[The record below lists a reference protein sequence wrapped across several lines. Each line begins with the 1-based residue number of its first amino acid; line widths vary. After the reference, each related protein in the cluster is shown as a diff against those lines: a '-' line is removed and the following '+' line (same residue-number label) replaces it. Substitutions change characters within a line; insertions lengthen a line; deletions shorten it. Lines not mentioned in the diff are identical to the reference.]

1 MTNPAMNRV
10 LTTPILIV
18 FGLAYMVPLGIFTTY
33 GQVTVLSSGHLPIAY
48 IITLVMIFFT
58 ALSYCRM
65 STYLPLSGSAYS
77 YTQRT
82 FGPIVGFS
90 IGWVQILDYLFLPIV
105 NYVVLGL
112 YLHEAFPMIPAWGFI
127 LASLI
132 SVTALNYI
140 GVKLITPINL
150 FLISLQV
157 IFIGLFVFLS
167 FKGADLS
174 PRNLMEPLTPHT
186 GELGGLLSGAAVL
199 CLAFLGFDA
208 IATMAEETKNAS
220 KTLPRAI
227 MLTVAIAGA
236 IFLVVSFAA
245 NISYPEWQDFLDP
258 SRQDTASLDI
268 MERVGEKAGLS
279 GSEGVSFGGKLLAD
293 LFLAAYLTGVYASAM
308 TSQTS
313 VSRILFA
320 MGREGVLP
328 RKIFYTLH
336 PKFNTPHL
344 ALICV
349 ATFSLISLFIP
360 LSLVVSMISFGAL
373 VAFTSVNA
381 CVIKSHLFTQL
392 RENYNLKGFF
402 SYGLLPLIGMSL
414 TIWLWLSLD
423 SHAMT
428 IGLIWFGLG
437 ISYLI
442 YITRFFKYPVPEIGH
457 DEIEEII
464 RAREEEVDLV

>member
-82 FGPIVGFS
+82 FGPFIGFS
-90 IGWVQILDYLFLPIV
+90 VGWVQILDYLFLPIV

-112 YLHEAFPMIPAWGFI
+112 YLHEAFPMIPTWGFI

-132 SVTALNYI
+132 SVTILNYI

-150 FLISLQV
+150 FLIALQV
-157 IFIGLFVFLS
+157 VFIGLFVFLS

-174 PRNLMEPLTPHT
+174 PSNLIEPLKPHA
-186 GELGGLLSGAAVL
+186 GEFSGLLSGAAIL

-208 IATMAEETKNAS
+208 IATMAEETKDAS

-236 IFLVVSFAA
+236 IFLLVSFAA

-258 SRQDTASLDI
+258 NKQDTASLDV
-268 MERVGEKAGLS
+268 MARVGENGGFSGKYLS
-279 GSEGVSFGGKLLAD
+279 D

-328 RKIFYTLH
+328 RKVFYTLH

-349 ATFSLISLFIP
+349 AAFSLISLFIP

-373 VAFTSVNA
+373 VAFTAVNA

-392 RENYNLKGFF
+392 KENYNVKGFL
-402 SYGLLPLIGMSL
+402 SYGLLPLIGMCL

-423 SHAMT
+423 IHAMT
-428 IGLIWFGLG
+428 IGLLWFGLG
-437 ISYLI
+437 ISYLL
-442 YITRFFKYPVPEIGH
+442 YITRFFKLPIPEIGH

-464 RAREEEVDLV
+464 RAREEEVDLQ